1 MDERQRIAISQFV
14 SDRTPRP
21 LTGPLLTFDLRSE
34 AAQLHAEPIWQ
45 THGHNART
53 LIKQLDF
60 RLVLIS
66 LRAGK
71 EVHERAAGEPIAVQP
86 LQGDLRVNM
95 PTEVVQIGPQQLLSI
110 DKHVPYS
117 FEAINDYEF
126 LLWVGWS
133 RGGP

>member
-1 MDERQRIAISQFV
+1 MDERHRLAISEFV

-21 LTGPLLTFDLRSE
+21 LVGPRLLFDLRNE
-34 AAQLHAEPIWQ
+34 VAQLHDEPIWR

-71 EVHERAAGEPIAVQP
+71 QVHERATDEPIALQP
-86 LQGDLRVNM
+86 LRGQMRVQLAS
-95 PTEVVQIGPQQLLSI
+95 EALQVGPEQLLSI
-110 DKHVPYS
+110 DKHVQFS
-117 FEAINDYEF
+117 VDAIEDCEF
-126 LLWVGWS
+126 LLWIGWS
-133 RGGP
+133 KG